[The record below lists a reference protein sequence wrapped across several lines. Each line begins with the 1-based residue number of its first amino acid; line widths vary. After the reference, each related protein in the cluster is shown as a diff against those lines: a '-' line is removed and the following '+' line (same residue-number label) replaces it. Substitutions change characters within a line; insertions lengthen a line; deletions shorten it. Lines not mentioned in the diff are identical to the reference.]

1 MKKLIALLCAM
12 ALLLTLAAVPAAAEG
27 GKALKICIISS
38 GGIDDGNFNQDC
50 YEGIQAFLA
59 NHPESS
65 VKDVKET
72 DLAELI
78 PTVEK
83 LAGDFDVF
91 VLPGYNFGGIGDI
104 VLANPDKYFL
114 VVDSKIKD
122 SEGRIR
128 NVEFKMATQI
138 AQLTLLLAE
147 YLEYSDE
154 DLERLRADAI
164 RHLKETNGSFRY

>member
-1 MKKLIALLCAM
+1 MNQNNQNYESRGVS
-12 ALLLTLAAVPAAAEG
+12 LTPAQWDR
-27 GKALKICIISS
+27 C
-38 GGIDDGNFNQDC
+38 DR
-50 YEGIQAFLA
+50 
-59 NHPESS
+59 
-65 VKDVKET
+65 
-72 DLAELI
+72 LAEEFGKRSRNAFIREAVDFYCAWL
-78 PTVEK
+78 EK
-83 LAGDFDVF
+83 EHMERFL
-91 VLPGYNFGGIGDI
+91 LPSLESVMG
-104 VLANPDKYFL
+104 
-114 VVDSKIKD
+114 SMIKD

>member
-1 MKKLIALLCAM
+1 MNQNNQNYESRGVS
-12 ALLLTLAAVPAAAEG
+12 LTTAQWAR
-27 GKALKICIISS
+27 C
-38 GGIDDGNFNQDC
+38 DR
-50 YEGIQAFLA
+50 
-59 NHPESS
+59 
-65 VKDVKET
+65 
-72 DLAELI
+72 LAEEFGKKSRNAFIRDAVDFYCAWL
-78 PTVEK
+78 EK
-83 LAGDFDVF
+83 EHMERFL
-91 VLPGYNFGGIGDI
+91 LPSLESVMG
-104 VLANPDKYFL
+104 
-114 VVDSKIKD
+114 SMIKD

>member
-1 MKKLIALLCAM
+1 MNNQNQNFESRGVSLTPAQWERCDRLTERYGKKSRNLFIREAVDFYCAWLEKEHMERFLLPS
-12 ALLLTLAAVPAAAEG
+12 L
-27 GKALKICIISS
+27 
-38 GGIDDGNFNQDC
+38 
-50 YEGIQAFLA
+50 
-59 NHPESS
+59 ESVMGS
-65 VKDVKET
+65 M
-72 DLAELI
+72 
-78 PTVEK
+78 
-83 LAGDFDVF
+83 
-91 VLPGYNFGGIGDI
+91 
-104 VLANPDKYFL
+104 
-114 VVDSKIKD
+114 IKD

>member
-1 MKKLIALLCAM
+1 MTKNKNEL
-12 ALLLTLAAVPAAAEG
+12 
-27 GKALKICIISS
+27 KALGVSLTEKQWERC
-38 GGIDDGNFNQDC
+38 
-50 YEGIQAFLA
+50 
-59 NHPESS
+59 
-65 VKDVKET
+65 
-72 DLAELI
+72 
-78 PTVEK
+78 EK
-83 LAGDFDVF
+83 LAEEHNKKSRNAFIREAVDFYCAWLEKDHMERF
-91 VLPGYNFGGIGDI
+91 LLPSLES
-104 VLANPDKYFL
+104 VM
-114 VVDSKIKD
+114 DSKIKD